1 MGEIERS
8 SPDHLPPGH
17 QHQHERRRVECGWVE
32 MVEIHFSAIRM
43 SEWMKNVMM
52 TNLANRSLRMAVSAI
67 TTVGTLPRCT
77 VNT

>member
-8 SPDHLPPGH
+8 SPDHLPPDH
-17 QHQHERRRVECGWVE
+17 QHQHERRRVGCGWVE

>member
-8 SPDHLPPGH
+8 SPDHLPPDH
-17 QHQHERRRVECGWVE
+17 QHQHGRRRVGGCLE

-43 SEWMKNVMM
+43 IEWMKNVMM